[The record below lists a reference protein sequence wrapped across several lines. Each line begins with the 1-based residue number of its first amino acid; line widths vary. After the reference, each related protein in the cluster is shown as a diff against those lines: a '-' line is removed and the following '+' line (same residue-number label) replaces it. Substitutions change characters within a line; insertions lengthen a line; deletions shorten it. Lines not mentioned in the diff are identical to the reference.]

1 MFPTLTKRQKQIL
14 DFINVFSELHGYAPS
29 LEDIKEHFQ
38 LSAISTVHEHIQ
50 NLKNKGYLHSE
61 INQARSIRLVQPEL
75 KGKEFLEVPML
86 GRVVDN
92 GKIELIKSNHTVLVH
107 KDLTSDIGRHYAL
120 EFTTTEANKS
130 GLCEGDILIVCE
142 QDKSNPQALV
152 VVQLHQRAQFL
163 KQLKVQGK
171 ATELL
176 SVNLNQTSIPMR
188 AEDKIVGCITGL
200 VRKYKH

>member
-1 MFPTLTKRQKQIL
+1 MFPTLTKRQTQIL

-75 KGKEFLEVPML
+75 KGKEFLEVPLL
-86 GRVVDN
+86 GRVTDN
-92 GKIELIKSNHTVLVH
+92 GKITIVNSKRTILVH
-107 KDLTSDIGRHYAL
+107 KDLTSDVGKHYAL
-120 EFTTTEANKS
+120 EYEMSEANKT
-130 GLCEGDILIVCE
+130 GLVQGDLLIVCE
-142 QDKSNPQALV
+142 QEKYSHQSLAII
-152 VVQLHQRAQFL
+152 QLHQRAQFL
-163 KQLKVQGK
+163 KQIEIHGK
-171 ATELL
+171 TVELL
-176 SVNLNQTSIPMR
+176 SLNQTQTSIPMR
-188 AEDKIVGCITGL
+188 VEDKVVGCVTGL